1 VPTSKSRCVADR
13 RREVRN
19 RPASGSR
26 GAFAFDPRRAFRTR
40 LATWEAAPR
49 HKGTG
54 GYRMATL
61 EDAPDL
67 GFQNRR
73 FQDVHFRFKTNVFY
87 EWKTGFWHEIV
98 VVTHG
103 K

>member
-19 RPASGSR
+19 RPASGSG

-40 LATWEAAPR
+40 LATREAAPR

-67 GFQNRR
+67 GLRNRR
-73 FQDVHFRFKTNVFY
+73 FQSVAFRFKTQSFY
-87 EWKTGFWHEIV
+87 EGKTGFCCEIV
-98 VVTHG
+98 AVANG
-103 K
+103 E